1 MQVNDHNFITEP
13 KTMILDLIDIN
24 DVYESKQKVIRMYV
38 YVWVLSPMWFI

>member
-1 MQVNDHNFITEP
+1 MTI
-13 KTMILDLIDIN
+13 ILLQNQKLYDLIDIN